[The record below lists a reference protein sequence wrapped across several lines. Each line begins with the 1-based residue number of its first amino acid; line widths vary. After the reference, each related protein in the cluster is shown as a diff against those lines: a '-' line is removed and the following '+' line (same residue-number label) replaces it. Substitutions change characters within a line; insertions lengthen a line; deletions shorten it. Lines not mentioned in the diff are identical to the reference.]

1 MDRLLVGGQ
10 LQSMKLALTL
20 TAVEVETGEVM
31 ETDAA
36 EGVINK
42 KPPSD
47 MSQNKITSR
56 MKANWP

>member
-20 TAVEVETGEVM
+20 TVVEVETGEVV

-42 KPPSD
+42 KHSSGKLEEKQWT
-47 MSQNKITSR
+47 SQVC
-56 MKANWP
+56 

>member
-20 TAVEVETGEVM
+20 TVVEVETGEVV

-36 EGVINK
+36 EGVTNK
-42 KPPSD
+42 KPRSGKLEEKQWT
-47 MSQNKITSR
+47 SQVC
-56 MKANWP
+56 

>member
-1 MDRLLVGGQ
+1 
-10 LQSMKLALTL
+10 MKLALTL
-20 TAVEVETGEVM
+20 KAVEVETGEVM

-42 KPPSD
+42 KPPSG

>member
-20 TAVEVETGEVM
+20 TVVEVETGEVV

-42 KPPSD
+42 KPPG

-56 MKANWP
+56 MKAN

>member
-42 KPPSD
+42 K
-47 MSQNKITSR
+47 TSFR
-56 MKANWP
+56 YVPK

>member
-20 TAVEVETGEVM
+20 TAAEAETEEVVETDG
-31 ETDAA
+31 A

-42 KPPSD
+42 KPRLGKLEEKQWT
-47 MSQNKITSR
+47 SQVC
-56 MKANWP
+56 

>member
-20 TAVEVETGEVM
+20 TVVEVETGEVV

-42 KPPSD
+42 KPQVCP
-47 MSQNKITSR
+47 KTR
-56 MKANWP
+56 

>member
-20 TAVEVETGEVM
+20 TVVEVETGEVV
-31 ETDAA
+31 ETDAG

-42 KPPSD
+42 KPRSVKLEEKQWI
-47 MSQNKITSR
+47 SQ
-56 MKANWP
+56 AC